1 MGANA
6 KVAPANKYKK
16 GQDETLSE
24 PPAVNKWLIDPN
36 CNFMRKWDLTSIFM
50 LFFVMVVTPFEVAFL
65 STSLNA
71 LFFINRLID
80 LYFVCDMVIQFN
92 LMYRDEEKGVLIK
105 DQKLIIA
112 RYIKCWFWI
121 DLASILP
128 FDILGVVMDSDEINQ
143 FKGLRIVRLLRL
155 AKLLRILRAGRM
167 FDRWESAIAINYSM
181 LTLGKFLFLTVIVA
195 HWMACGW
202 HMVKN
207 IEADESENWVKKY
220 GVDTLPTGEIYVVAL
235 YWAVMT
241 MSTIGYGDVVPAT
254 TAERVVATFG
264 MLIGASI
271 FAYIVGAVT
280 GTVATMGARKTEFYE
295 LMDAVNAYMEEVQL
309 PHQPRMRIREYF
321 RHRFNTG
328 TLHSNSQLLEMM
340 SPALRE
346 GVATHTHAGWIRDIP
361 YFTNCNDDFVVKV
374 ALSLEHRTFA
384 PHELVITLY
393 EDTEIMYI
401 VKAGV
406 CACKG
411 MIYTSGKVFGEDMI
425 TSIIKPNENK
435 RHYTA
440 RSLTFS
446 DVYALNKHALTELL
460 DKYEETYAEVRRL
473 AIKTVFR
480 ECILSYNNA
489 VKNLMTGQ
497 RKFSGNRQL
506 VEQFES
512 KLARL
517 LPTEGEEEP
526 EDEEEPEKISED
538 PLGPEGK
545 VITSELQKMTR
556 ALLSMQDRVVGLEK
570 GVRPQ
575 ATASAS
581 DPGLV
586 ARIAALEQ
594 QLSAALDSMKGGNG
608 QPENAETVAAT
619 PPPQDPSADWGAPA
633 AASFASPTKK

>member
-1 MGANA
+1 MS
-6 KVAPANKYKK
+6 KVAPASKYAKTEEKK
-16 GQDETLSE
+16 GDDNQN
-24 PPAVNKWLIDPN
+24 PNNKFLIDPN
-36 CNFMRKWDLTSIFM
+36 CPFMRKWDITAICM
-50 LFFVMVVTPFEVAFL
+50 LLFVMVVTPFEVAFL
-65 STSLNA
+65 TTALNG

-80 LYFVCDMVIQFN
+80 CYFIVDMVLQCF
-92 LMYRDEEKGVLIK
+92 LMYRDEEKGVTVKEHDLILK
-105 DQKLIIA
+105 
-112 RYIKCWFWI
+112 RYFKCWFWI

-128 FDILGVVMDSDEINQ
+128 FDIMGVAMDSDTINQ
-143 FKGLRIVRLLRL
+143 FKGLRVVRLFRL

-181 LTLGKFLFLTVIVA
+181 LTLCKFLFLTVIVA
-195 HWMACGW
+195 HWMACAW

-207 IEADESENWVKKY
+207 IEDDKVNNWVVKY
-220 GVDTLPTGEIYVVAL
+220 GVQDLPVGELYIVAL

-241 MSTIGYGDVVPAT
+241 MSTIGYGDVTPAT

-264 MLIGASI
+264 MFIGSSI

-280 GTVATMGARKTEFYE
+280 GTVATMGKRKTDFYE
-295 LMDAVNAYMEEVQL
+295 LMDAVNTYMEEVQL
-309 PHQPRMRIREYF
+309 PNPQRMRIREYF

-328 TLHSNSQLLEMM
+328 TLHSNTDLLDKM

-361 YFTNCNDDFVVKV
+361 YFTNCNNDFVVKV

-393 EDTEIMYI
+393 EDTDVMYI

-446 DVYALNKHALTELL
+446 DVYALQKNSLTDLL
-460 DKYEETYAEVRRL
+460 DKYESTYAEVRRL

-497 RKFSGNRQL
+497 RKFSGTRQL
-506 VEQFES
+506 VEQFEA

-517 LPTEGEEEP
+517 LPTEGDEAEEEA
-526 EDEEEPEKISED
+526 EEEEVPTDE
-538 PLGPEGK
+538 PLGAEGK
-545 VITSELQKMTR
+545 IITSELQKMTR
-556 ALLSMQDRVVGLEK
+556 ALISMQDRVVGLEK
-570 GVRPQ
+570 SGGGSGGS
-575 ATASAS
+575 SAA
-581 DPGLV
+581 L
-586 ARIAALEQ
+586 AQRIAVLEQ
-594 QLSAALDSMKGGNG
+594 QLAAAPN
-608 QPENAETVAAT
+608 PT
-619 PPPQDPSADWGAPA
+619 PPFEALASVPEGEQSRDPAGDALPA
-633 AASFASPTKK
+633 AASFSSPKK